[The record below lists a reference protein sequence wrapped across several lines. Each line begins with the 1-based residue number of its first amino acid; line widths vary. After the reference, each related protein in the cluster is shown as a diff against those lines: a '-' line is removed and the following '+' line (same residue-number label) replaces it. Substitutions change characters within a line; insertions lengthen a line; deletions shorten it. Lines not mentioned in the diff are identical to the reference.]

1 MNRKPARPTSRP
13 RPTSQHPGSRRP
25 ASPSTNRSARAD
37 APPSRPLIDLP
48 RPAPLTPPPEF
59 STEASSIGVE
69 FESGDLDRLGL
80 YLALLLA
87 ANEQMNL
94 TAVTDA
100 HEIWRRHILD
110 SLTLLPVLADLPE
123 GARVIDIGSGGGL
136 PGIPLAICLPHLR
149 FTLLEA
155 TAKKAAFLE
164 RIANADMLALANVT
178 VLAQRAER
186 AAHDRGE
193 RAQTHNA
200 GTSRTGGHRE
210 AYDAVIARA
219 VGRLPT
225 LAELT
230 APFARI
236 GGRIALIKGEQAD
249 AELEEAAPALHLL
262 KITHATTIPTPTGRI
277 LVLEKSSATPRV
289 YPRADG
295 EPKRTPLG
303 VVRPKRSES

>member
-1 MNRKPARPTSRP
+1 M
-13 RPTSQHPGSRRP
+13 
-25 ASPSTNRSARAD
+25 
-37 APPSRPLIDLP
+37 
-48 RPAPLTPPPEF
+48 
-59 STEASSIGVE
+59 
-69 FESGDLDRLGL
+69 

-136 PGIPLAICLPHLR
+136 PGVPLAIALPHLR

-155 TAKKAAFLE
+155 TAKKAAFLD
-164 RIANADMLALANVT
+164 RIVRDDMLALANVT

-193 RAQTHNA
+193 RTQTHNA
-200 GTSRTGGHRE
+200 GSSRTGGHRE

-249 AELEEAAPALHLL
+249 AEVEEAAPALHLL
-262 KITHATTIPTPTGRI
+262 KVTHATTIPTPTGRI

-295 EPKRTPLG
+295 EPKRSPLG